1 MSSTPKP
8 VGRES
13 PYRQQRPSTAGAR
26 KALRR
31 SSLGVSLSSPR
42 VPPPLSSPRPEP
54 HAGEHT
60 EAEREPTGGGDK
72 PRRGRASYIP
82 SPRPRTAPPRRSSF
96 GSSAPPPSQ
105 PPPPADGALRRA
117 PCAKRQPQPRPRQ
130 PTAAATPTQHPHRE
144 RAPQPSPRQSLPA
157 PKRTLPARPEAA
169 PAQPAAAPARRPA
182 DHEFETQL
190 RRKQPVAAAAGAT
203 AAAVQP
209 GSSLPFFR
217 FSPSAPPDAPAQ
229 SLSPPP
235 AARPPPVELMASP
248 PPLAPPAAPLTPPAA
263 SPTSPAASLT
273 PPPKACSPAGMQRQG
288 SSLEVGMLPCCHHP
302 CCHPTP
308 LLPPCTL
315 HPAPC
320 TLHPAHDASAP
331 RPCLHCR
338 KCARRPAPHPSRL
351 LPAFPPKPQLFRPC
365 TLALFR
371 PCTLGGGR
379 SVPGLQPMDPGCGP
393 MHPGC
398 NPTWPGGRVRVQLA
412 QAFHP
417 RLPSRRVATACRH
430 RAIGAFGGP
439 RGERCGPLLQPL
451 CSRLQP
457 RAFRLQTHALLY
469 EAATLCLLGLEGEG
483 EGRGENSAPP
493 PAAAAEV
500 EAPCQEVRRGHAGW
514 HCCAPLHAHHTRT
527 TRAPSAQPKH
537 TTVRYRTTTAPHR
550 YRCAAGAL
558 AGRARRSLTGGTRHF

>member
-13 PYRQQRPSTAGAR
+13 PYRQQRPSTVGAR
-26 KALRR
+26 KAPRR

-54 HAGEHT
+54 HASEHA
-60 EAEREPTGGGDK
+60 EAEREPTGGGDN

-130 PTAAATPTQHPHRE
+130 PTAAATPTQHAHRE
-144 RAPQPSPRQSLPA
+144 RPPQPSPRQSLPA

-169 PAQPAAAPARRPA
+169 LAQPAAAPARRPA

-190 RRKQPVAAAAGAT
+190 RRKLPVAAAAGAT

-217 FSPSAPPDAPAQ
+217 FSLSAPPDAPAQ

-248 PPLAPPAAPLTPPAA
+248 PPLASPAAPLTPPAA
-263 SPTSPAASLT
+263 SPTPPAASPTPPAASLT
-273 PPPKACSPAGMQRQG
+273 PPPKAFSPAGMQRQG
-288 SSLEVGMLPCCHHP
+288 SSLEVGVLPCYHP
-302 CCHPTP
+302 AP

-315 HPAPC
+315 NTTPPPLARVFTTGSAPGYPAP
-320 TLHPAHDASAP
+320 TPRAS
-331 RPCLHCR
+331 
-338 KCARRPAPHPSRL
+338 S
-351 LPAFPPKPQLFRPC
+351 
-365 TLALFR
+365 
-371 PCTLGGGR
+371 
-379 SVPGLQPMDPGCGP
+379 
-393 MHPGC
+393 
-398 NPTWPGGRVRVQLA
+398 
-412 QAFHP
+412 
-417 RLPSRRVATACRH
+417 RLPSPNPSCSDRVSLPSSDL
-430 RAIGAFGGP
+430 AFMEADGLYLGCNLGSRLRP
-439 RGERCGPLLQPL
+439 HA
-451 CSRLQP
+451 SRLQP
-457 RAFRLQTHALLY
+457 YVARWTPSSSTRPSLSPTPPIAPSGHGLPTPRDRRIRRASRRTVRAALAALVFEAATSGIQTATSYMCMH
-469 EAATLCLLGLEGEG
+469 EAATLCLPGLEGEG

-500 EAPCQEVRRGHAGW
+500 EAPCQEVRRGRAGW

-527 TRAPSAQPKH
+527 KRAPSAHPKH

-550 YRCAAGAL
+550 YRCATGAL
-558 AGRARRSLTGGTRHF
+558 AGRACRSLTGGTRHF